1 MVEVSEETM
10 QFMRKQAWAQ
20 IEANQLKQDE
30 LAVERAKVE
39 AAQMDLRLKDKD
51 LELKRQIE
59 NRRDGRFAE
68 VLARYANLAE
78 QLTGLIENGNIS
90 DIIMREGFEE
100 FSAEVK
106 LIKQGLYALLGRDGA
121 EIQRVRAELK
131 YEFDQEETQLLLI
144 KQRRNLRKLK
154 EQEANFGI
162 QVPLYL
168 LNDIEAVESQ
178 IVNLQQQLTA

>member
-10 QFMRKQAWAQ
+10 EFMRKAAWAQ

-30 LAVERAKVE
+30 LS
-39 AAQMDLRLKDKD
+39 LKRSQDETQK
-51 LELKRQIE
+51 LELHLADKQIALERLVE
-59 NRRDGRFAE
+59 NRRDSRLAE

-131 YEFDQEETQLLLI
+131 HEFDQEETQILLI

-168 LNDIEAVESQ
+168 LNDIEGIESQ
-178 IVNLQQQLTA
+178 IVILQEQLDL